1 MKAMF
6 VNRSIEIWLKIDMF
20 NTSDSKYIAKYVM
33 DRSISQ
39 SAILREVWEQGW
51 QNGITQVALNML
63 QAKID
68 PAQVAKLT
76 GLSTDRINSIHQE
89 AANLKNFSQLDRDWQ
104 NMSESSLTEVWLN
117 EEEDKAWQDL

>member
-20 NTSDSKYIAKYVM
+20 NTSDLKYIAKYVM

-51 QNGITQVALNML
+51 QNGLTQVALNML

-68 PAQVAKLT
+68 PAQVGTLT
-76 GLSTDRINSIHQE
+76 GLSTRINSIQRE
-89 AANLKNFSQLDRDWQ
+89 AANLENFSQLDRDWQ
-104 NMSESSLTEVWLN
+104 NLSESSLAEVWLN

>member
-1 MKAMF
+1 M
-6 VNRSIEIWLKIDMF
+6 DMF

-51 QNGITQVALNML
+51 QNGLTQVALNML

-68 PAQVAKLT
+68 PAQVATLT
-76 GLSTDRINSIHQE
+76 GLSTERINSIHQE
-89 AANLKNFSQLDRDWQ
+89 AANLENFSQLDRDWQ
-104 NMSESSLTEVWLN
+104 NMSESSLAEVWLN

>member
-51 QNGITQVALNML
+51 QNGLTQVALNML

-68 PAQVAKLT
+68 PAQVATLT
-76 GLSTDRINSIHQE
+76 GLSTDRINSIQRE
-89 AANLKNFSQLDRDWQ
+89 AANLENFSQLDRDWQ
-104 NMSESSLTEVWLN
+104 NLRESSLAEIWLN